1 MEGHGMRVCQRQTRA
16 GWILISELLCAAA
29 QSACGEVSWS
39 WSWRRG
45 KRGMKVS
52 QLERLYR
59 DSKERLREQIK
70 KQEKERLDQTRKRI
84 QEEQKALYEKKLQDV
99 EERWKKEVGDAKRAR
114 QRELRLIQEEIERIS
129 EQAVSLKEQID
140 EMLGEAE
147 DGKK

>member
-1 MEGHGMRVCQRQTRA
+1 
-16 GWILISELLCAAA
+16 
-29 QSACGEVSWS
+29 
-39 WSWRRG
+39 
-45 KRGMKVS
+45 MKVS

-114 QRELRLIQEEIERIS
+114 QRELRLIQEEIDRIT

-140 EMLGEAE
+140 GMLGKAE
-147 DGKK
+147 DGKE

>member
-1 MEGHGMRVCQRQTRA
+1 
-16 GWILISELLCAAA
+16 
-29 QSACGEVSWS
+29 
-39 WSWRRG
+39 
-45 KRGMKVS
+45 MKVT
-52 QLERLYR
+52 QLEQLYR
-59 DSKERLREQIK
+59 DGMSRLKEQKKRQEQGRLEQTVK
-70 KQEKERLDQTRKRI
+70 RLSQ
-84 QEEQKALYEKKLQDV
+84 EQKALYEKKLQDV